1 MGQTNMDG
9 NPKIFFQWQN
19 PVLRE
24 SIYPFRKEKLRDF
37 LRYYYEIDLVSDY
50 KKSDQTDP
58 ALIERIRGFSTAL
71 QNEHQR
77 LDALLEQAI
86 ADRCQTD
93 KWFAC
98 ITGSNEKILRFK
110 RLYYLD
116 RQVLTL
122 TDRLADLVSRQE
134 SLSKRV
140 DWYAEEDT
148 RRNVW
153 IQRAAELDAP
163 VAQARA
169 ELQQAQKLRSLF
181 DQQDRLPRLDAQGN
195 VSPLEALHWEVLNY
209 QKELDNLSHDEL
221 IQRVWDRFE
230 QDPPRFEQWLR
241 YMVIHFSGMRY
252 RSAHGSWADPKFLLE
267 LLTRESMRVDI
278 QQMDD
283 QALLEACQEAVSKLE
298 DERHNLTDPSK
309 IHSVD
314 QLIAKLNF
322 WNPRRALLD
331 FYMARQIGEIQ
342 ILPDDERII
351 LGQLEDLRKRM
362 QAYHD
367 SLPDW
372 VWSEITKYTQL
383 RLKTQEKDWESIS
396 PERWKAEN
404 WRWREILDAWERK
417 DITGWRKQHE
427 ETLQL
432 IVTRAVC
439 NEIAEHIQ
447 HLRGLV
453 PFAGLASKPKWYIN
467 WQNKTKNE
475 PPGNGSRAYLV
486 QAPREEHFVNG
497 ASILWLDWV
506 DRQPNA
512 WQIAMPLPGYNIPPG
527 DIQIPRSKTA
537 STVEWSFHQVG
548 SSFIRTRRK
557 PTIHELREQGRS
569 EREIDAI
576 RDEMRRSGGFV
587 QNYLRWTHE
596 ATVIGVVEML
606 EGKFVLTFETGQIG
620 VVQRRLTDLVGNP
633 KVFVGF
639 IPASQA
645 DPDELAD
652 MLDPQKILANGTT

>member
-1 MGQTNMDG
+1 
-9 NPKIFFQWQN
+9 
-19 PVLRE
+19 
-24 SIYPFRKEKLRDF
+24 
-37 LRYYYEIDLVSDY
+37 
-50 KKSDQTDP
+50 
-58 ALIERIRGFSTAL
+58 
-71 QNEHQR
+71 
-77 LDALLEQAI
+77 
-86 ADRCQTD
+86 
-93 KWFAC
+93 
-98 ITGSNEKILRFK
+98 
-110 RLYYLD
+110 
-116 RQVLTL
+116 
-122 TDRLADLVSRQE
+122 
-134 SLSKRV
+134 
-140 DWYAEEDT
+140 
-148 RRNVW
+148 
-153 IQRAAELDAP
+153 
-163 VAQARA
+163 
-169 ELQQAQKLRSLF
+169 
-181 DQQDRLPRLDAQGN
+181 
-195 VSPLEALHWEVLNY
+195 
-209 QKELDNLSHDEL
+209 
-221 IQRVWDRFE
+221 
-230 QDPPRFEQWLR
+230 
-241 YMVIHFSGMRY
+241 
-252 RSAHGSWADPKFLLE
+252 
-267 LLTRESMRVDI
+267 
-278 QQMDD
+278 
-283 QALLEACQEAVSKLE
+283 
-298 DERHNLTDPSK
+298 
-309 IHSVD
+309 
-314 QLIAKLNF
+314 
-322 WNPRRALLD
+322 
-331 FYMARQIGEIQ
+331 
-342 ILPDDERII
+342 
-351 LGQLEDLRKRM
+351 
-362 QAYHD
+362 
-367 SLPDW
+367 
-372 VWSEITKYTQL
+372 
-383 RLKTQEKDWESIS
+383 LKTQEKDWESIS

-652 MLDPQKILANGTT
+652 MLDPQKILSNGTT